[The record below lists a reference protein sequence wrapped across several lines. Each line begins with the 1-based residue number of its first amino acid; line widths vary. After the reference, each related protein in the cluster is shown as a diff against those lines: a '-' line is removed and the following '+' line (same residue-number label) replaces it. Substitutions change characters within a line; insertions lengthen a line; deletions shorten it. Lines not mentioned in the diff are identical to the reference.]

1 MNKIYSSAIVM
12 ALVSLVACNKEGV
25 QTVGETL
32 SANAYISPET
42 KTDYVIGNYGEKAGV
57 KVTWSET
64 KTETF
69 QAYYDGGAKPVI
81 FSKDGAGT
89 SFTAKDVPSGVSA
102 STTFTGLYGSAAT
115 LNSDGKIDIDFSRQN
130 GEADNLAAF
139 DVMTATSELNQG
151 MLSFAFKHN
160 CAILRLKCVNHTNN
174 AANCV
179 VLDFAKAQVSDEF
192 GSAGFD
198 LSSKQWIRLKINL
211 STPAKKGSSEYGK
224 GSVGY
229 RYVIVPA
236 MNYLASM
243 PEGLGIGSS
252 YDPFMTFHRRI
263 DFYTT
268 KYIEAGKV
276 YDVLCECG
284 LEEEEGGG
292 FWGD

>member
-12 ALVSLVACNKEGV
+12 AMISLVACNKEGV

-42 KTDYVIGNYGEKAGV
+42 KTEYVIGNYGEKAGV
-57 KVTWSET
+57 KVSWSDEDSF
-64 KTETF
+64 K
-69 QAYYDGGAKPVI
+69 AYYDGSKNPI
-81 FSKDGAGT
+81 NFSKKAAGS
-89 SFTAKDVPSGVSA
+89 SFSATDVPAGVTA

-115 LNSDGKIDIDFSRQN
+115 LNSDGKIDIDFSKQD
-130 GEADNLAAF
+130 GTVENLAVY
-139 DVMTATSELNQG
+139 DVMTATSDLKDG
-151 MLSFAFKHN
+151 ALSFAFKHN
-160 CAILRLKCVNHTNN
+160 CAILRLKCVNHTAN
-174 AANCV
+174 AANRV
-179 VLDFAKAQVSDEF
+179 VLDFAKAQVSEDF
-192 GSAGFD
+192 GNAGFD
-198 LSSKQWIRLKINL
+198 SSSKYWIRLSINL
-211 STPAKKGSSEYGK
+211 ETPAEKGSSEYGK

-292 FWGD
+292 IWGD

>member
-1 MNKIYSSAIVM
+1 MMNKIYFSAIIM
-12 ALVSLVACNKEGV
+12 ALVSFVACNKEGV

-57 KVTWSET
+57 KVSWSDAE
-64 KTETF
+64 KF
-69 QAYYDGGAKPVI
+69 KAYYKGGAEPVT
-81 FSKDGAGT
+81 FFKTAAGT
-89 SFTAKDVPSGVSA
+89 SFTAETVPSGVTSSA
-102 STTFTGLYGSAAT
+102 TFTGLYGSEAT
-115 LNSDGKIDIDFSRQN
+115 LNSDGKIDIDFSKQN
-130 GEADNLAAF
+130 GELDNLAAY
-139 DVMTATSELNQG
+139 DVMTATSKLEKG
-151 MLSFAFKHN
+151 MLSFAFEHN
-160 CAILRLKCVNHTNN
+160 CAILRLKCVNHTAN
-174 AANCV
+174 AANRV
-179 VLDFAKAQVSDEF
+179 VLDFAKAQVSEDF
-192 GSAGFD
+192 GNAGFD
-198 LSSKQWIRLKINL
+198 SSSKYWIRLSINL
-211 STPAKKGSSEYGK
+211 ETPAEKGSSEYGK

-229 RYVIVPA
+229 RYVMVPA

-292 FWGD
+292 IWGD